1 MPFAQFESASAG
13 IVAERSCERAVMDFT
28 AAFDVNDVE
37 GMARVFTEDG
47 VWKRQDGNI
56 VGIVQLR
63 EMLAKRPAGQFVRHV
78 LSNVRTTFVSATQ
91 AIVESYVT
99 VYRHDFSGKPQ
110 PPSPN
115 TVPNLLGRYRDE
127 LRLVGGQW
135 KLAGREVAVDF
146 KQQKTEPAK

>member
-1 MPFAQFESASAG
+1 MSFAHFESASAG
-13 IVAERSCERAVMDFT
+13 IVAERYCERAVMDFT

-37 GMARVFTEDG
+37 GMARVFAEDG

-56 VGIVQLR
+56 AGIAQLR
-63 EMLAKRPAGQFVRHV
+63 QMMARRPPGQFVRHV

-91 AIVESYVT
+91 AIIESYVT
-99 VYRHDFSGKPQ
+99 VYRHDFAGEPQ

-115 TVPNLLGRYRDE
+115 TMPNLLGRYRDE
-127 LRLVGGQW
+127 LRLVGTEW

-146 KQQKTEPAK
+146 KQQKTEQAK